1 MGREVVLQ
9 TALILHHLNK
19 VSVFTILIITSSDG
33 LNPHVLTDFSLLLY
47 SRYELHSK
55 GLPKKPNKSGR
66 YLNSNV
72 VQELETSCFGVTFQE
87 TLWVFLYNAI

>member
-19 VSVFTILIITSSDG
+19 VSVFTILIISFSSDR
-33 LNPHVLTDFSLLLY
+33 LNPHVLTDFSLLFY

-55 GLPKKPNKSGR
+55 GLPKPNKSGR

-87 TLWVFLYNAI
+87 TLWVFLYNEI

>member
-33 LNPHVLTDFSLLLY
+33 LNPLTSLYFYILGMN
-47 SRYELHSK
+47 SIQK
-55 GLPKKPNKSGR
+55 GYPKKPNKSGR